1 MDINNAGAEDD
12 LTNIL
17 FTEVFCKLC
26 DLSCLLARFQHLSLY
41 PSPMCVTKAKW
52 SFQMRKSSSRAER
65 ENQKSTVSSKRFQ
78 QVPQTSAKPF
88 LLGWEKVLIVG
99 WTLLLEQEKVRR
111 YRVCQLAKFALQIRK
126 IFFLDLSAA
135 FPVTCF
141 EQIYHSWKG
150 QVLKFTFFPLEGVR
164 APWGELRWM
173 EISAAEVARGQ
184 NMKIFYI
191 LQNYHK
197 GLEGPSELTGRRK
210 MNRDFLLHRLLRAS
224 IYERSSRKG

>member
-1 MDINNAGAEDD
+1 MYINNAGAEDD

-26 DLSCLLARFQHLSLY
+26 DSSCLLARFQHLSLY

-88 LLGWEKVLIVG
+88 LLGWEKVLTVG

-111 YRVCQLAKFALQIRK
+111 YWVCQLAKFALQIRK

-150 QVLKFTFFPLEGVR
+150 QVLKFTNSPSS
-164 APWGELRWM
+164 PWR
-173 EISAAEVARGQ
+173 V
-184 NMKIFYI
+184 
-191 LQNYHK
+191 
-197 GLEGPSELTGRRK
+197 SELPGESWDEWRSA
-210 MNRDFLLHRLLRAS
+210 LLKWQEVRIWKSFTSYRTIIKA
-224 IYERSSRKG
+224 